1 MISHSENGIMLKSEW
16 DETLS
21 KVELSVGLF
30 ATLVL
35 IAVHGSV
42 LMQQCAARMSEVPLE
57 LGSPVNPRK
66 SLSLFAA
73 EGWCPVISRN
83 QAIATK

>member
-1 MISHSENGIMLKSEW
+1 MFKSESMKHSR
-16 DETLS
+16 LS
-21 KVELSVGLF
+21 LVWGLF

-35 IAVHGSV
+35 VAVRGSV
-42 LMQQCAARMSEVPLE
+42 LMQQGAARMSEVPLE